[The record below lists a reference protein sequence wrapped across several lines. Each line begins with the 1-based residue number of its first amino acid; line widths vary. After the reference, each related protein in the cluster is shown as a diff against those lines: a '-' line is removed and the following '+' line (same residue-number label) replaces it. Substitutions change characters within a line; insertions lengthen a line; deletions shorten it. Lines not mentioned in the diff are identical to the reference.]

1 MEEKINYETER
12 IRFLVVCD
20 INPLEIVNE
29 LMGEKDEI
37 LKHFAELTY
46 IDFEEEE
53 RKKEGGITTTWLLK
67 LKKDV
72 FEVFANQLNIEP
84 EKRIFFA
91 VKLAGTSE
99 NLLKFVKPRLK
110 HICKGH
116 EENIQYLKS
125 TIRTLNKNDKFEMNA
140 RVELT
145 TLADKLKKGLNPIY
159 SGKTYTTKRIERT
172 NPGHRK
178 GTNIG
183 IY

>member
-110 HICKGH
+110 KICGGN
-116 EENIQYLKS
+116 EETIRYLQE
-125 TIRTLNKNDKFEMNA
+125 TIRTLDKTTKLGCNA
-140 RVELT
+140 RVELK
-145 TLADKLKKGLNPIY
+145 TLTNRLNRKLNPIY